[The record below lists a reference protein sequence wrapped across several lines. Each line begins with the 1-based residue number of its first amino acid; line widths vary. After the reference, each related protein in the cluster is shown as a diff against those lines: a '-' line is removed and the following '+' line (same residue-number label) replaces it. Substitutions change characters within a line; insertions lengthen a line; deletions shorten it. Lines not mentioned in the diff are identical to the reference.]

1 MTPIIALAGR
11 PNTGKTTLFNALTGM
26 RQRVANFSG
35 TTVESA
41 VGVLLIEEAEAEII
55 DLPGTSSLLP
65 ATNDEFVA
73 FDYLAA
79 MAAEGKEFQVLCVA
93 EASNL
98 QNDMTLAIGLAQC
111 GYPVSL
117 VVNMIDEAV
126 LNGIQ
131 IDRPKLE
138 EDLGMSVVLSSGR
151 TGQGLKQ
158 LSQIMGQ
165 APARTPSAKAL
176 NVRKT
181 PRHELKAIH
190 ESAMRRSSQAVRR
203 AVARNEMG
211 TLPTISRT
219 IALDRRLFHPVAG
232 PLILAFT
239 LFAVF
244 ESLFTWSAPIKDAM
258 AYGLSWVSQA
268 LRPAIGSE
276 LLASLVCDGVLAGFG
291 AVVLF
296 LPQIAILFALIGFLE
311 ASGYLPRAG
320 VMVDRALRPFG
331 LDGKVFI
338 PFLSSFACAIPGVMA
353 TRTIPNEKRRLTA
366 VLLSPLMTCSAR
378 IPVYTLIIGAFV
390 PDTFRVLGFNGQGV
404 VLAAMYVFGI
414 ATALALALA
423 LKMTPLY
430 EKHPSPLTVLPPYR
444 FPKPR
449 ELFRYVWI
457 RCWHFVSKAGRII
470 FLVSLLLWALGSFPK
485 ISGGSAAQ
493 KMEHSFLGRLGKTI
507 EPVFRPLGYDW
518 KLSVGVLSSLA
529 AREVFVGTL
538 GTIFA
543 LSAESEGPDDLIQA
557 LRAAKTPEGAP
568 RYTLATAVSLLIFFA
583 LAMQCISTISVV
595 RRETGGWKWPA
606 IQFSVFFTLAYGLAW
621 LGYRLTGA
629 LIG

>member
-1 MTPIIALAGR
+1 MTPTIALAGR

-41 VGVLLIEEAEAEII
+41 VGLIQIEEVETEII

-79 MAAEGKEFQVLCVA
+79 MAAEGKDFQVLCVA

-98 QNDMTLAIGLAQC
+98 LNDMTLAICLAEC
-111 GYPVSL
+111 GYKVSL

-126 LNGIQ
+126 LNGIR
-131 IDRPKLE
+131 IDHLKLE
-138 EDLGMSVVLSSGR
+138 EDLGMRVVLASGR

-158 LSQIMGQ
+158 ISQIMGQ
-165 APARTPSAKAL
+165 LPPQPPPAKAL

-190 ESAMRRSSQAVRR
+190 ESAMRRSSHAARR
-203 AVARNEMG
+203 AVARSEMG
-211 TLPTISRT
+211 TLPTIAKT

-244 ESLFTWSAPIKDAM
+244 ESLFTWSAPIRDAM
-258 AYGLSWVSQA
+258 AYGLAWVSGA
-268 LRPAIGSE
+268 VRPVIPSE
-276 LLASLVCDGVLAGFG
+276 LLSSLVCDGIIAGFA

-390 PDTFRVLGFNGQGV
+390 PSTFRVLGFNGQGV

-457 RCWHFVSKAGRII
+457 RCWHFVSKAGKII
-470 FLVSLLLWALGSFPK
+470 FLVSLLLWALGSFPRT
-485 ISGGSAAQ
+485 SSSPALQ
-493 KMEHSFLGRLGKTI
+493 MENSFLGRLGKTI
-507 EPVFRPLGYDW
+507 EPIFRPLGYDW
-518 KLSVGVLSSLA
+518 KISVGVLSSLA

-543 LSAESEGPDDLIQA
+543 LSAESEGPDGLIRA

-606 IQFSVFFTLAYGLAW
+606 IQFSVFFTIAYSLAW
-621 LGYRLTGA
+621 LGYRLTGV
-629 LIG
+629 LIR